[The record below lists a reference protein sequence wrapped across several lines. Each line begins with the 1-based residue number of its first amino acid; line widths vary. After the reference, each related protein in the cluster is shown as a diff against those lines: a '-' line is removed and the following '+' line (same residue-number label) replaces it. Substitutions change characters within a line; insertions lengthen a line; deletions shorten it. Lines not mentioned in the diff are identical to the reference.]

1 MKRIKLKDRELPN
14 YTRCEEIWNMITHII
29 GGALGIVSLV
39 LCVIF
44 SAIKGNVYGIIGSSI
59 FGLMMIL
66 LYTMSSIYHGLKNK
80 GTAKK
85 VFQIID
91 HCTIFLLIAGTYT
104 PVTLGPIREYNS
116 FTGWSLFGFIWFL
129 AIIGIILNAIDLKK
143 YNVFS
148 IICYLGMGWAIVA
161 LGTKFVEIVGLSA
174 VIFLLIGGLL
184 YTIGVIFYGF
194 GSKIRYFHT
203 VFHVFCVLG
212 SLMHFFCVLFYII

>member
-44 SAIKGNVYGIIGSSI
+44 SAIKGNVYGIIGSTI
-59 FGLMMIL
+59 FGLMMII

-104 PVTLGPIREYNS
+104 PVALGPIREYNS
-116 FTGWSLFGFIWFL
+116 FIGWSLFGFIWFL

-174 VIFLLIGGLL
+174 VILLLIGGLA

-194 GSKIRYFHT
+194 GSKIKFFHT
-203 VFHVFCVLG
+203 VFHVFCVIG
-212 SLMHFFCVLFYII
+212 SLMHFFCILFYIV